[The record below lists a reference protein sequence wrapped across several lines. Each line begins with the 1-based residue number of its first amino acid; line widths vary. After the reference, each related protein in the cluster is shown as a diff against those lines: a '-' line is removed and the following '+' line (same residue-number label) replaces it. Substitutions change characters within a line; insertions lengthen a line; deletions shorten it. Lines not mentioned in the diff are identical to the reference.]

1 MLQVAN
7 ERSLWQD
14 METQEVSLTRMDEA
28 KEAGNDLLLNH
39 VRHFPVCRPGKENS
53 LTLDPSR
60 HIEHTLFID
69 ETTQKAQNKSKQL
82 AESLR
87 SSLAKVRQRK
97 AELLARL
104 DNEQ

>member
-1 MLQVAN
+1 
-7 ERSLWQD
+7 
-14 METQEVSLTRMDEA
+14 METQEVSLTRIDEA
-28 KEAGNDLLLNH
+28 KEAGNDLVINH
-39 VRHFPVCRPGKENS
+39 VRHFPVCRPGKQNS

-69 ETTQKAQNKSKQL
+69 EAYQKSRNLSKQL

-87 SSLAKVRQRK
+87 NSLAKVRQRK
-97 AELLARL
+97 ADLLARL